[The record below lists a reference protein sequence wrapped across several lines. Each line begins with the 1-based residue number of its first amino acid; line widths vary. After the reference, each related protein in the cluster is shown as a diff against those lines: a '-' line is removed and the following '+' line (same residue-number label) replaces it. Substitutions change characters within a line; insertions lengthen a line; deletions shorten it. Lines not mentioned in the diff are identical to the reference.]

1 MWHGQIILINHSI
14 YDLKWKLPE
23 IINATWYAYFTITM
37 QSSLVFKQSDVFL
50 GNNDVDVLKKI
61 FWKFIAPSDRRW
73 LHCVSTGQG

>member
-1 MWHGQIILINHSI
+1 MQWYEIQKLIITDFNPLWHGQIILINHSI

-37 QSSLVFKQSDVFL
+37 QSSLVFNQSDVFL

-61 FWKFIAPSDRRW
+61 FWK
-73 LHCVSTGQG
+73 L